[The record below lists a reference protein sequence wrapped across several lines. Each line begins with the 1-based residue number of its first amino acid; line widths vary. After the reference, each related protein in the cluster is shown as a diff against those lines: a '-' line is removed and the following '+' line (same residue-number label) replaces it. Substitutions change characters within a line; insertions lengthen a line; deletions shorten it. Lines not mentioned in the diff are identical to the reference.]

1 MSWKPTTEPVVIT
14 CALTG
19 GIHGKEA
26 NDALPEQPD
35 EIVAQGID
43 AWRAGAAV
51 LHVHARNPDGSNT
64 MDPEIYGELHERLCA
79 ETDAVVQLT
88 TGGSPRLSVEE
99 RITTVRLAPEM
110 CSLNMGLLN
119 FFIRGEQVFFPN
131 HRDDIERFA
140 HEIREHDVRPELE
153 VYSVAM
159 LEEVEHLLSL
169 EILEPP
175 YAINLVL
182 HTPTQGGQRGTPRN
196 LVDAVERDPRPLGR
210 PRRRAGDGD
219 LDGPDAAAAH
229 HDRHRDGVERARGDG
244 GQRPLPPR
252 RAGRRQRAAR
262 RADRA
267 DRQRARPAARV
278 AGRGARAVRAPRT
291 RGRRRALLAAPAP
304 LPVGLRGPSRLCRSV
319 PVRASTV
326 SIVILSALALLAPA
340 AQAAAPRTVASC
352 EAARVDKA
360 AGVAR
365 TLSDC
370 GKVDLGRGAEG
381 AARQAIG
388 RLSGALGVRRD
399 TSDLGLMR
407 NFQKGAGPRLRF
419 QQFVKGVPVRNGQV
433 AVALDKRR
441 LRDPRRQ
448 LGLARQDA

>member
-26 NDALPEQPD
+26 NEALPEQPD

-196 LVDAVERDPRPLGR
+196 LVDAVERIRDLPVDPDDVRITVTR
-210 PRRRAGDGD
+210 
-219 LDGPDAAAAH
+219 DGPHAAAAD
-229 HDRHRDGVERARGDG
+229 HDRDRDGAQRAGRDG
-244 GQRPLPPR
+244 GQRPLPPG
-252 RAGRRQRAAR
+252 RAGGRQRAAR
-262 RADRA
+262 RADGA
-267 DRQRARPAARV
+267 DRRRARPAARD
-278 AGRGARAVRAPRT
+278 ARRGARAVRAARA
-291 RGRRRALLAAPAP
+291 GRRRHARLAAP
-304 LPVGLRGPSRLCRSV
+304 RRSR
-319 PVRASTV
+319 
-326 SIVILSALALLAPA
+326 
-340 AQAAAPRTVASC
+340 
-352 EAARVDKA
+352 
-360 AGVAR
+360 
-365 TLSDC
+365 
-370 GKVDLGRGAEG
+370 
-381 AARQAIG
+381 
-388 RLSGALGVRRD
+388 
-399 TSDLGLMR
+399 
-407 NFQKGAGPRLRF
+407 
-419 QQFVKGVPVRNGQV
+419 
-433 AVALDKRR
+433 
-441 LRDPRRQ
+441 
-448 LGLARQDA
+448 